1 MGDGDDLL
9 EQLVSL
15 HSMSV
20 EIAGLRELPEIH
32 DRALGYCLD
41 LTHSQFAFT
50 GLLRDSGVRA
60 VASGRIEASDQVMD
74 VVAIRGFDP
83 SPDFYELFHVMAL
96 RSSVVG
102 VVIREERSYLA
113 NEVEADPHSV
123 GQPDGH
129 PPIRRFLGVPL
140 RLGDAVIGMIGVA
153 NKPGGYDP
161 GDERLLSTFAGQ
173 VAVAVDNAR
182 LYEAQRQMI
191 AELQSLHELQSE
203 AERAQLLGR
212 ERERIAG
219 ALHDRIEQEIF
230 TIGVRLNALLEQE
243 TLGHGVAE
251 HLRDL
256 RQLSIKASEEIRRA
270 IFALSGLEDEGSDLT
285 NHVRSLL
292 SELERSSPIR
302 AHLAVS
308 GTPGPA
314 AESVHDVVRTI
325 LDEALTNVERHAE
338 ARMVLVSL
346 RYEQE
351 RLDLVVQDDGVGAPE
366 LLLSTFQD
374 SHLHF
379 GLRHIRRVVIDSGG
393 SFEVSNG
400 EEAGLV
406 VRVSFPLKAR
416 ET

>member
-1 MGDGDDLL
+1 
-9 EQLVSL
+9 
-15 HSMSV
+15 MSV
-20 EIAGLRELPEIH
+20 EIAGLHELTEIH

-41 LTHSQFAFT
+41 LTHSQLAFT
-50 GLLRDSGVRA
+50 GLIRA
-60 VASGRIEASDQVMD
+60 PGIGTVASGRMEISDKVMD

-83 SPDFYELFHVMAL
+83 SPDFYELFRLMAL
-96 RSSVVG
+96 RSSVAG

-113 NEVEADPHSV
+113 NDVEADPHSV

-182 LYEAQRQMI
+182 LYQVQRQMI
-191 AELQSLHELQSE
+191 AELQALHERLSE

-219 ALHDRIEQEIF
+219 AFHDRIDQEIF
-230 TIGVRLNALLEQE
+230 AIGVRLNALLEQGS
-243 TLGHGVAE
+243 LDQGVAE
-251 HLRDL
+251 HLREL
-256 RQLSIKASEEIRRA
+256 RQLSIRASEEVRRT
-270 IFALSGLEDEGSDLT
+270 IFALSSPEQEGTDLT
-285 NHVRSLL
+285 DHVRSLL

-302 AHLAVS
+302 AHLVVS

-314 AESVHDVVRTI
+314 AAGVHNIASTI
-325 LDEALTNVERHAE
+325 LDETLTNVDRHAE

-346 RYEQE
+346 RYEPDH
-351 RLDLVVQDDGVGAPE
+351 LDLVVQDDGVGAPE
-366 LLLSTFQD
+366 LLLSTLQD
-374 SHLHF
+374 SSLHF
-379 GLRHIRRVVIDSGG
+379 GLRHIRQLVMDRGG

-406 VRVSFPLKAR
+406 VKVSLPLEAG